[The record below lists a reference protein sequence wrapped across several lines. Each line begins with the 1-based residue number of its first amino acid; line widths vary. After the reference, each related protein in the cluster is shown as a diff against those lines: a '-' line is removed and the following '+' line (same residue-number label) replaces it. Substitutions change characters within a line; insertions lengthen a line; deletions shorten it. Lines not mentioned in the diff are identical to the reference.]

1 MNGTTPAAAAPPRT
15 AFFRRLSVTDT
26 ITEPVVELGT
36 AGSVRN
42 PYTGEVIASVATAGA
57 DAIDSILERARRG
70 RRTAAAL
77 SRASRAAILDHAAR
91 LVEQRAEA
99 FALLIVSEAG
109 KTTIQARKEVARAVN
124 TLSLSAAEARRNAG
138 EVVPFDSYHGS
149 EDRQG
154 WFTREPLGIIAAITP
169 FNDPLNLVAH
179 KLGPAIAGG
188 NAVVL
193 KPSVLTPLSALR
205 LVDTLVEAGLPEE
218 VVTVV
223 NGDADIAAAIVAAP
237 DVRMVSFTGGFAT
250 GEAIARTA
258 GLKKLAMD
266 LGGNAPVIV
275 MDDADLDEAVA
286 SCVSGAFWAAGQN
299 CIGTQRILIAHQ
311 VYERFR
317 DAFVARTKLLRV
329 GDPLDER
336 TDVGPMITQQAAL
349 ATQAKVDAAIEQGA
363 TLLCGNDVDGSL
375 YTPAVLE
382 NVPTTST
389 IWQEEAFAPVVV
401 LHPVESFED
410 AIDQANAIDYSLH
423 AGIFTTRLD
432 RALAAARQLEAG
444 GVMINDSSDYRF
456 DAMPFGGFKYGS
468 MGREGIRFAYED
480 MTQPKVVCINHPRAT

>member
-1 MNGTTPAAAAPPRT
+1 M
-15 AFFRRLSVTDT
+15 SDT
-26 ITEPVVELGT
+26 ITHTGAEVGAEMAP
-36 AGSVRN
+36 VRN
-42 PYTGEVIASVATAGA
+42 PYTGEIIASVPTVGATAIGSVLQQA
-57 DAIDSILERARRG
+57 GRG

-77 SRASRAAILDHAAR
+77 SRASRASVLERTSR
-91 LVEQRAEA
+91 LVEQRAES
-99 FALLIVSEAG
+99 FARLIVSEAG
-109 KTTIQARKEVARAVN
+109 KTITQARKEVARAVN

-138 EVVPFDSYHGS
+138 EVVPFDSYEGS
-149 EDRQG
+149 ENRQG

-188 NAVVL
+188 NAVIL
-193 KPSVLTPLSALR
+193 KPSALTPLSALR

-250 GEAIARTA
+250 GEAISRTA

-275 MDDADLDEAVA
+275 MDDADLDEAVR

-317 DAFVARTKLLRV
+317 DAFVRRTTLLRV
-329 GDPLDER
+329 GDPLDEN
-336 TDVGPMITQQAAL
+336 TDVGPMITRQAAL
-349 ATQAKVDAAIEQGA
+349 AVRAKVDAAVQEGA
-363 TLLCGNDVDGSL
+363 ILLCGNEVSGSL
-375 YTPAVLE
+375 YTPTVLE
-382 NVPTTST
+382 GVPATSS

-401 LHPVESFED
+401 LQPVESFEH
-410 AIDQANAIDYSLH
+410 AIEQANAIDYSLH
-423 AGIFTTRLD
+423 AGIFTARLD
-432 RALAAARQLEAG
+432 RALTAARLLEAG

-468 MGREGIRFAYED
+468 MGREGVRFAFEE
-480 MTQPKVVCINHPRAT
+480 MTQPKVVCVNHLLGDSGL

>member
-1 MNGTTPAAAAPPRT
+1 
-15 AFFRRLSVTDT
+15 VTDT
-26 ITEPVVELGT
+26 VLQPGFEVG
-36 AGSVRN
+36 ADSASVRN
-42 PYTGEVIASVATAGA
+42 PYSGEIIASVPTVRA
-57 DAIDSILERARRG
+57 DAIGTILQQARCG
-70 RRTAAAL
+70 CRTAAAL
-77 SRASRAAILDHAAR
+77 SRASRAAILEHASH
-91 LVEQRAEA
+91 LVEQRADS
-99 FALLIVSEAG
+99 FARLIVSEAG
-109 KTTIQARKEVARAVN
+109 KTITQARKEVARAVN

-138 EVVPFDSYHGS
+138 EVVPFDSYQGS
-149 EDRQG
+149 ENRQG

-188 NAVVL
+188 NAVIL
-193 KPSVLTPLSALR
+193 KPSALTPLSALR
-205 LVDTLVEAGLPEE
+205 LVDTLIEAGLPEE

-223 NGDADIAAAIVAAP
+223 NGDADIAAAIVSAP

-250 GEAIARTA
+250 GEAISRTA

-275 MDDADLDEAVA
+275 MDDADVDEAVI

-317 DAFVARTKLLRV
+317 DDFVARTKLLRV
-329 GDPLDER
+329 GDPLDEG
-336 TDVGPMITQQAAL
+336 TDVGPMINPEAAL
-349 ATQAKVDAAIEQGA
+349 AAQVKVDAAVERGA
-363 TLLCGNDVDGSL
+363 TLLCGNEVNGSL
-375 YTPAVLE
+375 YTPTVLE
-382 NVPTTST
+382 GVPASCS

-401 LHPVESFED
+401 LQPVESFED
-410 AIDQANAIDYSLH
+410 AIEQANAIDYSLH
-423 AGIFTTRLD
+423 AGIFTSRLD
-432 RALAAARQLEAG
+432 RAMDAARLLEAG

-468 MGREGIRFAYED
+468 MGREGVRFAFEE
-480 MTQPKVVCINHPRAT
+480 MTQPKVVCINLLGAS